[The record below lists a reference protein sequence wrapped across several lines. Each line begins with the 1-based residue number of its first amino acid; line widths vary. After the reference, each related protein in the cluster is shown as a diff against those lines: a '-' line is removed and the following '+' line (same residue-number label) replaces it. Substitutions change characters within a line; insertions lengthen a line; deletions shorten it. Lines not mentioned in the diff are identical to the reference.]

1 MNERTEKIL
10 KRENLF
16 CFGRPRYKRSHLYVF
31 SFFLS
36 FVLCLL
42 SPVRTF
48 SSAGCHAFVYSPRA
62 YYSPLPCIFCLVFRQ
77 NVAKRSSEEGGG
89 GLQGELLAQ
98 IVSIQNS
105 TRGVSSCLSCLPFD
119 FATDVRE
126 NRRVYLFIWNER
138 E

>member
-1 MNERTEKIL
+1 MNERTEKNPKKGKSLLLRPPALQKIT
-10 KRENLF
+10 F
-16 CFGRPRYKRSHLYVF
+16 ICF
-31 SFFLS
+31 FFLS
-36 FVLCLL
+36 FLRSL
-42 SPVRTF
+42 SSFPCTF

-105 TRGVSSCLSCLPFD
+105 TRGFSSCLSCLPFD